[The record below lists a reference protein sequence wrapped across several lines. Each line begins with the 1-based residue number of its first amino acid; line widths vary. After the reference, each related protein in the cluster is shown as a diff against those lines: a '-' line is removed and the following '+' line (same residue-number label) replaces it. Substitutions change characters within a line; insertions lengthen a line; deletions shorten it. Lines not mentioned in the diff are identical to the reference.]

1 MKKIVLGVVLLA
13 SVVGCR
19 ASVHVQAS
27 TPAPPPPPA
36 AEPAPPPPAEPAPK
50 VGDAIELP
58 AQIEFERDQARI
70 KQTPDTLGTLEK
82 LAEIMKKNP
91 GITKLRIEG
100 HTDATGKAKHN
111 EKLSK
116 QRADAV
122 AKWLG
127 EHDVKADRLVTV
139 GYGASRP
146 IAPNDTAEHR
156 AQNRRTEYYVE
167 EIDGKKLD
175 QPTQKVAAG
184 TPTSGKTSN

>member
-27 TPAPPPPPA
+27 TPAPPPPA

-70 KQTPDTLGTLEK
+70 KQTPDTLATLEK
-82 LAEIMKKNP
+82 LADIMKKNP

-116 QRADAV
+116 QRAEAV

-127 EHDVKADRLVTV
+127 DHEVKADRLTTV

-175 QPTQKVAAG
+175 QPTQKVAGGA
-184 TPTSGKTSN
+184 PTSGKTSN